1 MEEQIHIQERG
12 KRGWTFYVIYSF
24 ILSGL
29 LLLIFGGLLFF
40 YHSHRLPDFSPLKGG
55 NLNAYSIIY
64 SEEDEVIGKFLMDNR
79 IPISYEQIPKPLV
92 NAFIAAEDAD
102 FFKHKGVDYKGILR
116 AMFKNFLAGRIVQG
130 GSTITQQVTKTFFL
144 TPKRSL
150 ARKLKEVAYAF
161 GLEQNLSKEEILT
174 LYLNNIY
181 LGNGAYG
188 VEAAADSYFN
198 KRVEQL
204 NLAEVAMMAGLVKAP
219 SRYSPVNNLKRAKD
233 RQAYVLTRMTE
244 LGFVSQEQKEKA
256 LQIPLKIQSRESAYF
271 SKAPY
276 FTEFIR
282 HQVERK
288 YGKEKLY
295 QEGLRIYTT
304 LNLSFQKTA
313 QKSVEAGLRELDKRE
328 GFRGPSQT
336 LSPHE
341 VKELPNKRKGTVP
354 PLPQKE
360 IFEGVILSKED
371 SKKSYTVWV
380 EDRKG
385 ILPYSEMSW
394 ALNIKPTATYKPQK
408 VKTPGDLLNPGD
420 VVYVRVKESS
430 KKEQALRL
438 SLEQEPIVQG
448 ALLCLDPRTGF
459 VRAMV
464 GGRDFGESQFNR
476 AISAR
481 RQPGSAF
488 KPLIYAAALEKG
500 YTPSTIIMD
509 SPVEYSDPDGGT
521 YWAPKNYDEDFMG
534 PITFRNALAHSRNVV
549 TVKILEDIG
558 VGYALPFI
566 KKLGIESSIKRDLSI
581 ALGTSGVSMMEL
593 TSAFAVFAN
602 GGERI
607 KPIFIK
613 KIVTMKGEVLEEN
626 TPYIEMEEK
635 EEEEETAKT
644 PPPASK
650 EQAISPQNAFIMTH
664 LLQGVVQHG
673 TGQRAK
679 VLGRPVAGKT
689 GTSSDYSDAWFIG
702 YTPSLLTGVWVGFDD
717 KTSLGKKET
726 GARAALPIWINFMD
740 QALRNTPLDT
750 PKPPQGITFIKVNIE
765 TGLPTNTDSPET
777 ITEAFIDSS
786 IPRENEAGVT
796 EGSSSG
802 TPLPDRSPG
811 ETVQELPRWKDCP
824 GRKHHHPAGDQDLLP
839 HAKEKFSPKAEGGRL
854 RLWLGTEF

>member
-1 MEEQIHIQERG
+1 METQNHTQKRG
-12 KRGWTFYVIYSF
+12 KKRWPFYVLYPF
-24 ILSGL
+24 ILSAL
-29 LLLIFGGLLFF
+29 LLLITGALLFF
-40 YHSHRLPDFSPLKGG
+40 YYSHRLPDFTPLRGR

-64 SEEDEVIGKFLMDNR
+64 SEEDEVVGKFLMDNR
-79 IPISYEQIPKPLV
+79 IPVSYERIPKQLV
-92 NAFIAAEDAD
+92 SAFIAAEDAD
-102 FFKHKGVDYKGILR
+102 FFQHGGIDYKGIVR
-116 AMFKNFLAGRIVQG
+116 AMFRNLLAGRIVQG

-150 ARKLKEVAYAF
+150 IRKLKEVAYAF
-161 GLEQNLSKEEILT
+161 GLEQHLSKEEILT

-188 VEAAADSYFN
+188 VEAAAESYFN
-198 KRVEQL
+198 KRIEQL
-204 NLAEVAMMAGLVKAP
+204 NLAEMAMMAGLVKAP
-219 SRYSPVNNLKRAKD
+219 SRYSPVNNLKKAKD

-244 LGFVSQEQKEKA
+244 LGFISQEQKEKA
-256 LQIPLKIQSRESAYF
+256 LRVPLRIQSKESAYF
-271 SKAPY
+271 SRAPY

-304 LNLSFQKTA
+304 LDLSLQRNA
-313 QKSVEAGLRELDKRE
+313 QKSVETGLRDLDKRE
-328 GFRGPSQT
+328 GFRGPLQA
-336 LSPHE
+336 LSPKE
-341 VKELPNKRKGTVP
+341 VKELPHQKKGALS

-360 IFEGVILSKED
+360 IFEGVILSKD
-371 SKKSYTVWV
+371 DAKKTYTVWV
-380 EDRKG
+380 EDRNG
-385 ILPYSEMSW
+385 ILPFSEMSW
-394 ALNIKPTATYKPQK
+394 ALHLKPTPSYRPQK

-420 VVYVRVKESS
+420 VIYVRMKETP
-430 KKEQALRL
+430 KKELAPLL
-438 SLEQEPIVQG
+438 TLEQEPLVQG
-448 ALLCLDPRTGF
+448 ALLCLDPKTGY

-464 GGRDFGESQFNR
+464 GGRDFSESQFNR
-476 AISAR
+476 AISSR

-488 KPLIYAAALEKG
+488 KPMIYAAALEKG

-521 YWAPKNYDEDFMG
+521 YWAPKNYDEDFLG

-558 VGYALPFI
+558 VGYALKFI
-566 KKLGIESSIKRDLSI
+566 KRLGIESSIRRDLSI
-581 ALGTSGVSMMEL
+581 ALGTSGVSMLEL

-635 EEEEETAKT
+635 EEEDELPPT
-644 PPPASK
+644 PSPVLK
-650 EQAISPQNAFIMTH
+650 ERAISPQNAFIMTH

-689 GTSSDYSDAWFIG
+689 GTSSDYSDAWFVG

-717 KTSLGKKET
+717 KTSLGKNET
-726 GARAALPIWINFMD
+726 GARAALPIWISFMD
-740 QALRNTPLDT
+740 RALKNAPIEI
-750 PKPPQGITFIKVNIE
+750 PKPPKGITLIKVNIE
-765 TGLPTNTDSPET
+765 TGLPSDGDSPET
-777 ITEAFIDSS
+777 ILEAFIDSS
-786 IPRENEAGVT
+786 VPWEKEDREKE
-796 EGSSSG
+796 SSSPSTRVHG
-802 TPLPDRSPG
+802 RSPG
-811 ETVQELPRWKDCP
+811 GP
-824 GRKHHHPAGDQDLLP
+824 PAPSGDY
-839 HAKEKFSPKAEGGRL
+839 H
-854 RLWLGTEF
+854 